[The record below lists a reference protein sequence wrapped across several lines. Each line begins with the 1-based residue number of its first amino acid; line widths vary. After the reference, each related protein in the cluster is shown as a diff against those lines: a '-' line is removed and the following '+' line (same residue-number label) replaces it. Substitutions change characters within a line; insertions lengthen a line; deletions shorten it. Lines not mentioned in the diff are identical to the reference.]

1 MLACRAVANMF
12 SKNGAERMK
21 DSAPEAL
28 ETLSVVG
35 TEGLSKLGKTALA
48 TVALK

>member
-1 MLACRAVANMF
+1 MF
-12 SKNGAERMK
+12 NKDGKHAMK
-21 DSAPEAL
+21 ENAPEAL

-35 TEGLSKLGKTALA
+35 SQGLNKLGKTALA